1 MKTLIKS
8 LAAVLVLGSALSAA
22 SVNLVGVGANVSV
35 LGLSVGAG
43 VGVNIGYNS
52 PVVRS
57 ANEGSADCMGIVTKT
72 KCTYINSYGAPAAL
86 FEKADAGERIL
97 GVDEYYCVQCPVCV
111 TCN

>member
-1 MKTLIKS
+1 MKSLIKG

-22 SVNLVGVGANVSV
+22 SVNLVGVGASVSV

-43 VGVNIGYNS
+43 AGVNIGYSS
-52 PVVRS
+52 PVVRDS
-57 ANEGSADCMGIVTKT
+57 SSNVACMGIVTKT
-72 KCTYINSYGAPAAL
+72 KCKKINSYGAPAAL
-86 FEKADAGERIL
+86 FEKADEGERVL